1 MRDES
6 NRGDGGVP
14 HLSPEEFRELGHRLV
29 DWVADYQQR
38 LESFPV
44 RSQVAPGEVASKLP
58 LRPPE
63 EGLDGVKGWDAV
75 LKDLEDVIL
84 PGVTHWQSPSFFAY
98 FPANAS
104 GPAVLGE
111 LLSAGLGVQGML
123 WSTSPAA
130 TELETRVVDW
140 LVDLL
145 GLPEDFRSTSARGGG
160 VIQGTASEAT
170 LVAMVA
176 ARERVRRYGAPA
188 NSEWVA
194 YASTQAH
201 SSVLKAAMLCGV
213 AHGAEDTTHVRLIE
227 TNDRYGMRAELLER
241 AILEDLGAGRVPFFV
256 CATVGSTSSGAVDPV
271 RAIGEVMART
281 PVRSTGGWLHIDA
294 AWAGSALVCPEHR
307 GLLDSMNRVDSF
319 AFNPHKWL
327 LTNFDCNAFFT
338 RDRQALLDALSVTP
352 EYLRNAASASG
363 AVIDY
368 RDWQVPLGRRFRAL
382 KLWFV
387 LRHYGAKGLRAHIRE
402 HVRLA
407 QCFESWVK
415 EDSRFELVVPRSLSL
430 VCFRLKPLPGEAV
443 KDTDARNR
451 ELLERVNASGKV
463 FLTHT
468 VLPSV
473 EGAPA
478 RYVLRM
484 AIGAATTEERHVR
497 AAWELLVASVR

>member
-1 MRDES
+1 MSDARE
-6 NRGDGGVP
+6 GAVP
-14 HLSPEEFRELGHRLV
+14 HLSPEEFRRLGHRMV
-29 DWVADYQQR
+29 DWIADYWSR

-44 RSQVAPGEVASKLP
+44 RSAVAPGEVMAKLP
-58 LRPPE
+58 EHPPE
-63 EGLDGVKGWDAV
+63 EGLGGEAGWESV
-75 LKDLEDVIL
+75 FRDLENVVL

-130 TELETRVVDW
+130 TEMETRVLDW
-140 LVDLL
+140 LAELTA
-145 GLPEDFRSTSARGGG
+145 LPASFRSDSGTGGG

-176 ARERVRRYGAPA
+176 ARERVRARLGREA
-188 NSEWVA
+188 ELVA
-194 YASTQAH
+194 YTSTQAH

-213 AHGAEDTTHVRLIE
+213 VRGVSDGVHLRSLGTDE
-227 TNDRYGMRAELLER
+227 RYALSPELLEK
-241 AILEDLGAGRVPFFV
+241 AIREDLSAGRQPFFV
-256 CATVGSTSSGAVDPV
+256 CASLGTTSSGAMDPLPALRGV
-271 RAIGEVMART
+271 LERT
-281 PVRSTGGWLHIDA
+281 GFTGAGGWLHVDA

-307 GLLDSMNRVDSF
+307 DMLRGLEDVDSF

-327 LTNFDCNAFFT
+327 LTNFDCNAFYT
-338 RDRQALLDALSVTP
+338 RDRKSLLDALSVMP
-352 EYLRNAASASG
+352 EYLRNAATASG

-387 LRHYGAKGLRAHIRE
+387 LRHYGAKGLRSYIRQ
-402 HVRLA
+402 HVRQAELFA
-407 QCFESWVK
+407 SWV
-415 EDSRFELVVPRSLSL
+415 EADTRFELAVPRSLAL
-430 VCFRLKPLPGEAV
+430 VCFRLRPRPGEEPAA
-443 KDTDARNR
+443 TDARNR
-451 ELLERVNASGKV
+451 QLLERLNASGKA

-468 VLPSV
+468 VLPGV
-473 EGAPA
+473 DGAPA

-484 AIGAATTEERHVR
+484 AIGSPRTEERHVR
-497 AAWELLVASVR
+497 AVWEQLVALTD

>member
-1 MRDES
+1 MSDERDEA
-6 NRGDGGVP
+6 VP
-14 HLSPEEFRELGHRLV
+14 HLNAEEFRRLGHQMV
-29 DWVADYQQR
+29 DWIANYWAR

-44 RSQVAPGEVASKLP
+44 RSQVAPGEVAAKLP
-58 LRPPE
+58 LHAPE
-63 EGLDGVKGWDAV
+63 EGLGGGEGWDAV
-75 LKDLEDVIL
+75 FRDLDAVVL
-84 PGVTHWQSPSFFAY
+84 PGITHWQSPSFFAY

-130 TELETRVVDW
+130 TELETRVLDW
-140 LVDLL
+140 LAELMA
-145 GLPEDFRSTSARGGG
+145 LPQAFRSTSGTGGG

-176 ARERVRRYGAPA
+176 ARARVRRQRPGDAPL
-188 NSEWVA
+188 VA

-213 AHGAEDTTHVRLIE
+213 ARDASDTLHVRMVE
-227 TNDRYGMRAELLER
+227 TDASYAMNPEALQRALG
-241 AILEDLGAGRVPFFV
+241 EDLAAGRQPFFV
-256 CATVGSTSSGAVDPV
+256 CASLGTTSSGAFDPLGPV
-271 RAIGEVMART
+271 SRAMGDTGVSAA
-281 PVRSTGGWLHIDA
+281 GGWLHVDA
-294 AWAGSALVCPEHR
+294 AWAGAALLCPEYR
-307 GLLDSMNRVDSF
+307 EPATGLEAVDSF

-327 LTNFDCNAFFT
+327 LTNFDCNAFYT
-338 RDRQALLDALSVTP
+338 RDRSALLDALSVTP

-387 LRHYGAKGLRAHIRE
+387 LRHYGAKGLRAYIRE

-407 QCFESWVK
+407 GLFEDWVRQ
-415 EDSRFELVVPRSLSL
+415 DTRFELAAPRALSL
-430 VCFRLKPLPGEAV
+430 VCFRLAPRPGEAPSE
-443 KDTDARNR
+443 TDARNR
-451 ELLERVNASGKV
+451 ALLERLNASGSA

-468 VLPSV
+468 VLPGV
-473 EGAPA
+473 GGASA

-484 AIGAATTEERHVR
+484 AIGAPSTEERHVR
-497 AAWELLVASVR
+497 ACWEALQRLAET